1 MTDST
6 IIQHVARPSG
16 IKRSLAEAGHVIRD
30 LVASPY
36 SAIALVVFTACIIVG
51 IAAPI
56 LIADPSAINPL
67 ERLKPPS
74 AEHIMGTD
82 HLGREIVLMVLVGT
96 RTSLGIGLTVAV
108 LTVLLGGLIGLLGG
122 YFRWAETVLMRLM
135 DGMMAIPS
143 LLLAIALVAIWGAGF
158 FTVVAAIV
166 VNDTPRMARVVRSTV
181 VNVKG
186 LPFID
191 AARTIGTPT
200 WKILALHI
208 MPNTVGAVTVQ
219 ATYVFAS
226 AILIEA
232 ILSFLGAGMPPSIPS
247 WGAMIAEGRFMFQIA
262 PWVILIP
269 GAALTILVLCVNVL
283 GDELRERLDPRLR
296 VRRD

>member
-1 MTDST
+1 MTDANLFEAVER
-6 IIQHVARPSG
+6 QSG
-16 IKRSLAEAGHVIRD
+16 IRRSIGAALGVVKDLAAT
-30 LVASPY
+30 PY
-36 SAIALVVFTACIIVG
+36 TAIALITFVIFLIVAF
-51 IAAPI
+51 IAPAVI
-56 LIADPSAINPL
+56 SDATSINPL
-67 ERLKPPS
+67 LRLKPPS
-74 AEHIMGTD
+74 SDHLFGTD
-82 HLGREIVLMVLVGT
+82 HLGREIILMVLVGT
-96 RTSLGIGLTVAV
+96 RTSMTIGLTVAA
-108 LTVLLGGLIGLLGG
+108 LTVVLGVTIGLFGG
-122 YFRWAETVLMRLM
+122 YFRWGELTLMRLM

-143 LLLAIALVAIWGAGF
+143 LLLAIALVALWGAGF
-158 FTVVAAIV
+158 WTVVVAIV

-200 WKILALHI
+200 WKILGLHI
-208 MPNTVGAVTVQ
+208 LPNTIGPVTVQ

-262 PWVILIP
+262 PWVIMIP
-269 GAALTILVLCVNVL
+269 GGALTILVLCVNVL
-283 GDELRERLDPRLR
+283 GDALRERLDPRLR

>member
-1 MTDST
+1 
-6 IIQHVARPSG
+6 
-16 IKRSLAEAGHVIRD
+16 
-30 LVASPY
+30 
-36 SAIALVVFTACIIVG
+36 
-51 IAAPI
+51 
-56 LIADPSAINPL
+56 
-67 ERLKPPS
+67 
-74 AEHIMGTD
+74 
-82 HLGREIVLMVLVGT
+82 
-96 RTSLGIGLTVAV
+96 LGIGLTVAV

-122 YFRWAETVLMRLM
+122 YFRWAEVVLMRLM

-143 LLLAIALVAIWGAGF
+143 LLLAVALVAIWGAGF

-166 VNDTPRMARVVRSTV
+166 VNDTPRMARIVRSTV

-200 WKILALHI
+200 WKIIVLHI
-208 MPNTVGAVTVQ
+208 MPNTVGPVTVQ
-219 ATYVFAS
+219 ATFVFAS

-269 GAALTILVLCVNVL
+269 GAALTMLVLCVNLL

-296 VRRD
+296 IRRD